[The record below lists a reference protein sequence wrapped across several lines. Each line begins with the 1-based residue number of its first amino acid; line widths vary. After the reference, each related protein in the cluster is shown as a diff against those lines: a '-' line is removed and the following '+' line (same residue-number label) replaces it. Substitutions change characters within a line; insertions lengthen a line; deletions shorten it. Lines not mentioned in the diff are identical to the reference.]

1 MPESGAAGD
10 LQRQRRS
17 LENPDPQSS
26 TREGVNKTLFSDTL
40 ESRYFF
46 NVHYT
51 FNDTD
56 INLSFHIVRLVKCDR
71 HVSN

>member
-26 TREGVNKTLFSDTL
+26 KCEGVNKTLFSDNL

-46 NVHYT
+46 NVHYK

-56 INLSFHIVRLVKCDR
+56 INLSFHMVRLVKCD
-71 HVSN
+71 